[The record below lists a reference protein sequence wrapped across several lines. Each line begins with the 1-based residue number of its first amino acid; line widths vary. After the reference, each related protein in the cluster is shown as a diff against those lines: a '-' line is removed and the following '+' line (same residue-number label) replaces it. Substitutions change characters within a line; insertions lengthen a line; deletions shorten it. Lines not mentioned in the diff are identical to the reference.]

1 MITKIFFNI
10 KILKYLLNGAAS
22 ATIEFFIFFILIN
35 YFDFLWYLSQL
46 FSILIAILFNFYICK
61 KYIFKT
67 NSEFSQLTQYL
78 LFGSIS
84 IATIMMNFF
93 ILYIFIEVLL
103 FNTYLSK
110 IISMVSM
117 FMINFFMKKIIVFND
132 RD

>member
-10 KILKYLLNGAAS
+10 QILKYFFNGIAT

-35 YFDFLWYLSQL
+35 YFDFLWYLAQL

-61 KYIFKT
+61 KYIFKS
-67 NSEFSQLTQYL
+67 NSEFTQLNQYL
-78 LFGSIS
+78 LFITIS
-84 IATIMMNFF
+84 FATIMINFL
-93 ILYIFIEVLL
+93 ILYLFIEVFL
-103 FNTYLSK
+103 FNIYLSK
-110 IISMVSM
+110 IISMASM